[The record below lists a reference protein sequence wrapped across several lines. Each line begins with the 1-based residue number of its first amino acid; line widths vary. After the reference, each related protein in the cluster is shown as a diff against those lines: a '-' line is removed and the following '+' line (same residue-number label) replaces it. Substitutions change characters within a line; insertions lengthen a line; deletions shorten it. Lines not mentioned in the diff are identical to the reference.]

1 MRKGRRRRTTR
12 AAEYSLPPLEELNL
26 HGITASAAAAMP
38 RSAAGRCGALRGLS
52 PLFLMTAFLMKNG
65 IPVCALNKAN
75 SERNPPTELAGKSKR
90 RARAPSSVMPLLT
103 LRTIN
108 ALTLCTRSMPRSCEF
123 YTKLGLHAT
132 FGGPD
137 SEFTTF
143 SASAPVTPQNN
154 ALHVNLVLAPAYEPP
169 PAQPGV
175 PGGWGRAVMFVD
187 DVSQ

>member
-1 MRKGRRRRTTR
+1 MASLQAPRQQCR
-12 AAEYSLPPLEELNL
+12 AAPP
-26 HGITASAAAAMP
+26 AAAV
-38 RSAAGRCGALRGLS
+38 RCGGEL
-52 PLFLMTAFLMKNG
+52 G
-65 IPVCALNKAN
+65 IAPPNLPGKAN
-75 SERNPPTELAGKSKR
+75 ESSTSAL
-90 RARAPSSVMPLLT
+90 SVMPLLT

-187 DVSQ
+187 DASQ